1 MAICAVADEALAIW
15 SSEAHD
21 ENQLKMCI
29 TAAKQDFYSFKLCT
43 VGLDK
48 VHAVRPVDNNNDM
61 LFPSEKFNSLNVWVD
76 AKNEKRT
83 HSATLTETHSL
94 VTRQS

>member
-1 MAICAVADEALAIW
+1 VATGAVADDALAML
-15 SSEAHD
+15 SSEARD

-43 VGLDK
+43 VDK
-48 VHAVRPVDNNNDM
+48 VHAVSPVDNDNDM

-83 HSATLTETHSL
+83 HSAAPTETHPL